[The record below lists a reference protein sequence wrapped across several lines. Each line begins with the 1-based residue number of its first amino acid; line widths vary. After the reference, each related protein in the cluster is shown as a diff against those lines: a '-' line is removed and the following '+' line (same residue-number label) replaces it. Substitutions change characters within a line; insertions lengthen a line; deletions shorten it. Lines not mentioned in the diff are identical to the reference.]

1 MGLEDDHT
9 FGFEIIGEVLLIIG
23 IIILNVQ
30 PPQRSIERTFN
41 IHIIA
46 NILINIMLISQH
58 LVWAGGSQKR
68 LLRCLLVAH
77 FFVVVISCN
86 LLDLVPKLGHLVE
99 KLLELVKCCICA
111 LDILHGAIDIVDMRL
126 LRIKEGCGV
135 HRIHLVQLAVGENI
149 WCDGSQQCGH

>member
-9 FGFEIIGEVLLIIG
+9 FGFEIVGEVLLIIG

-58 LVWAGGSQKR
+58 LVWAGGSQKC

-77 FFVVVISCN
+77 FFVVVISSN

-111 LDILHGAIDIVDMRL
+111 LDILHGAIDIVDM
-126 LRIKEGCGV
+126 
-135 HRIHLVQLAVGENI
+135 
-149 WCDGSQQCGH
+149 

>member
-9 FGFEIIGEVLLIIG
+9 FGFEIVGEVLLIIG

-58 LVWAGGSQKR
+58 LVWAGGS
-68 LLRCLLVAH
+68 
-77 FFVVVISCN
+77 
-86 LLDLVPKLGHLVE
+86 
-99 KLLELVKCCICA
+99 
-111 LDILHGAIDIVDMRL
+111 
-126 LRIKEGCGV
+126 
-135 HRIHLVQLAVGENI
+135 
-149 WCDGSQQCGH
+149 